1 MVLGAQVAQLPQWG
15 RLAVMVVPLP
25 ASSQSSTAAPLPA
38 GDPAGLATPT
48 TDERLPFPITWQRA
62 ALFFVAS
69 LAIGALSIPHLDPP
83 LSFLA
88 WSPPAGLL
96 LGALLLLGVRYALLL
111 IVLGLAAQTALFGW
125 PVQNTVLISG
135 LLLALVYLAMAV
147 VWRFGL
153 QKPARLERLSD
164 LTQLL
169 VLTAVGSWI
178 GGMLYLSFM
187 AYVGLVPLGRFWL
200 NVTEFWVN
208 DLVRIL
214 VVLPLLLVHMQP
226 QNLQTRWQ
234 LKSEPVIQAGAMLF
248 VFWIIFGLDITDEFK
263 FFYLLFLPLT
273 WIAMRHGVHGA
284 TLALLGLNL
293 ALNAVLIWMGHDT
306 NTVLEFKMLML
317 GLAVTGLFLGMVV
330 SERRQAELRMAE
342 QDAEL
347 NSALRLAAAGEM
359 AQAMAHELNQPL
371 AAIRSYADV
380 ARLMMQDPKQHY
392 TVLSETLDKI
402 SNESAR
408 AARVVKRLRE
418 FFRSGVLRREALS
431 FRSLLD
437 EALEPLRKRAERDG
451 IRLTVRGDP
460 GGLHVFVDRVQIAT
474 VLHNLVGNAMDAL
487 HKAPTGAWREIE
499 INARL
504 EANATWVRICVTDT
518 GPGVSS
524 DMAATL
530 FEPFATNKPEGMGLG
545 LVISRTLIESH
556 GGRLWLERALPAR
569 FCFTIPIHE
578 HPA

>member
-1 MVLGAQVAQLPQWG
+1 MVA
-15 RLAVMVVPLP
+15 PLP

-38 GDPAGLATPT
+38 GDPAGPAARTLG
-48 TDERLPFPITWQRA
+48 EHLPYPITWQRA

-69 LAIGALSIPHLDPP
+69 LTMGALSIPHLDPP

-111 IVLGLAAQTALFGW
+111 IVLGLAAQTLLFGW
-125 PVQNTVLISG
+125 PVQNTVMISG

-169 VLTAVGSWI
+169 ALTAVGSWF

-234 LKSEPVIQAGAMLF
+234 LKSEHVIQAGAMLF

-273 WIAMRHGVHGA
+273 WIAMRHGVYGA

-293 ALNAVLIWMGHDT
+293 ALNAVLIWIGHDT

-330 SERRQAELRMAE
+330 SERHQAELRMAE

-418 FFRSGVLRREALS
+418 FFRSGVLRREAMS

-437 EALEPLRKRAERDG
+437 EALEPLRKRAEREG
-451 IRLTVRGDP
+451 VRLTVRGYP
-460 GGLHVFVDRVQIAT
+460 GDLHVFVDRVQIAT

-487 HKAPTGAWREIE
+487 HKAPAGAWREIE
-499 INARL
+499 ISARL
-504 EANATWVRICVTDT
+504 DANATWVRICVTDT
-518 GPGVSS
+518 GSGVSS

-556 GGRLWLERALPAR
+556 GGRLWLERELPAR

-578 HPA
+578 PPA